1 MDIIGKTLKII
12 RKLNNSSYNGL
23 VGIVTN
29 VDDNGFIY
37 GTWGIEPVN
46 PMVDIYHIS

>member
-12 RKLNNSSYNGL
+12 RKINNPSYNGL

-29 VDDNGFIY
+29 VDKSGFIY
-37 GTWGIEPVN
+37 GTWGVEPVN
-46 PMVDIYHIS
+46 PMVDIYQLS